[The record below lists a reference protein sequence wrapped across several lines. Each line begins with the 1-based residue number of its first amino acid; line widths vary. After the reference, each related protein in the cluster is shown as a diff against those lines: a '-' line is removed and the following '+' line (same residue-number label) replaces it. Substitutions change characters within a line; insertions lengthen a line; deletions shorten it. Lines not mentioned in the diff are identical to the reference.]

1 MPWSW
6 RKVATA
12 DRSFCLPVS
21 EDVSFPACGCNIRG
35 TMTDRYAKALARLEE
50 RLRRGPGE
58 LAPATRAAA
67 IDAGPL
73 PDPLAGRYVETVR
86 QHAYKLTDRRLEE
99 LAEAGWTDGQVFELT
114 VAAAF
119 GAARRRLDAGLAA
132 LGEAAGSRLPAGE
145 G

>member
-1 MPWSW
+1 
-6 RKVATA
+6 
-12 DRSFCLPVS
+12 
-21 EDVSFPACGCNIRG
+21 
-35 TMTDRYAKALARLEE
+35 MTDRYAKALARLEE
-50 RLRRGPGE
+50 RLRRSPGE

-73 PDPLAGRYVETVR
+73 SEPLAQRYVETVR